1 MKIAIAGGDLR
12 MLTAGSLLAERGYV
26 CHGFGFGER
35 ITDYPKITK
44 SSPLEAL
51 ENASAV
57 ILPLPCEKDGFLNTP
72 FSSSRMILDDVF
84 ASAGNDALFIGGRMP
99 KSGNRFVDYSER
111 EDFKIKNAVPTAE
124 GAIALAMK
132 ELSTTLYGANAIVTG
147 YGRIGKYLSAVLRD
161 LGASVTVLARGV
173 DSRAY
178 AEANRIKAVGFEQ
191 IKAPLSDADV
201 VFNTVPSIVIGE
213 SELSVMKSGSIIIDL
228 ASLPGGV
235 DENAARNYGISF
247 LRALSL
253 PGKVAPTTA
262 GRIVFETVYSILLEK
277 GVTV

>member
-1 MKIAIAGGDLR
+1 MKITIAGGDLR
-12 MLTAGSLLAERGYV
+12 MLTVGSLLSELGYA
-26 CHGFGFGER
+26 CDGFGFGER
-35 ITDYPKITK
+35 IKDFPSITP

-72 FSSSRMILDDVF
+72 FSSSRILLEDIF
-84 ASAGNDALFIGGRMP
+84 SSADEDTLFIGGRLS
-99 KSGNRFVDYSER
+99 KSGERYIDYSER

-124 GAIALAMK
+124 GAVALAMK
-132 ELSTTLYGANAIVTG
+132 ELDTTLYGSNAVVVG
-147 YGRIGKYLSAVLRD
+147 YGRIGKYLSAILRD
-161 LGASVTVLARGV
+161 LGASVTVLARSLE
-173 DSRAY
+173 SRAY
-178 AEANRIKAVGFEQ
+178 AESNRIRAVGFDKIQ
-191 IKAPLSDADV
+191 APLSESDV
-201 VFNTVPSIVIGE
+201 VFNTVPTIVIGE
-213 SELSVMKSGSIIIDL
+213 RELALMKPGSLLIDL

-235 DENAARNYGISF
+235 DENAARNYGMNF

-262 GRIVFETVYSILLEK
+262 GRIVFETVRSILLEK

>member
-1 MKIAIAGGDLR
+1 MKIVIAGGDLR
-12 MLTAGSLLAERGYV
+12 MLTAGSLLAERGYD
-26 CHGFGFGER
+26 CYGFGFGER
-35 ITDYPKITK
+35 ITDHPKITK

-51 ENASAV
+51 ENALAV

-72 FSSSRMILDDVF
+72 FSSSRIILEDVF
-84 ASAGNDALFIGGRMP
+84 SSASPKTLFIGGKTP

-111 EDFKIKNAVPTAE
+111 EDFKIKNAIPTAE

-132 ELSTTLYGANAIVTG
+132 ELDTTLYGANAVVTG
-147 YGRIGKYLSAVLRD
+147 YGRIGKYLSAALRD
-161 LGASVTVLARGV
+161 LGASVTVLARSI

-191 IKAPLSDADV
+191 SKAPLSDADV
-201 VFNTVPSIVIGE
+201 VFNTVPSIIIGE

-235 DENAARNYGISF
+235 DENSARNYGISF

-253 PGKVAPTTA
+253 PGKVAPATA

>member
-1 MKIAIAGGDLR
+1 MKITIAGGDLR
-12 MLTAGSLLAERGYV
+12 MLTVGSLLSELGYV
-26 CHGFGFGER
+26 CYGFGFGEH
-35 ITDYPKITK
+35 IKDFPNIIPK
-44 SSPLEAL
+44 PPMEAL
-51 ENASAV
+51 RDSSAV
-57 ILPLPCEKDGFLNTP
+57 ILPLPCERDGFLNTP
-72 FSSSRMILDDVF
+72 FSSSRILLDDIF
-84 ASAGNDALFIGGRMP
+84 QAGRDALFIGGRIP
-99 KSGNRFVDYSER
+99 TSGNNFIDYSER

-132 ELSTTLYGANAIVTG
+132 ELNTTLYGSKAVVVG

-161 LGASVTVLARGV
+161 LGASVTVLARSL

-178 AEANRIKAVGFEQ
+178 AGSNRIKAVGFDKIQ
-191 IKAPLSDADV
+191 APLSEADV
-201 VFNTVPSIVIGE
+201 VFNTVPTIVLGE
-213 SELSVMKSGSIIIDL
+213 SEISVMRSGSIIIDL